1 MVWCLKLLFVFLFYW
16 VVFLHSFLHL
26 IFFSFQPLCI
36 ALDVSVLNAVKPLQI
51 VTKKY
56 LNSSCS
62 RIKFML

>member
-51 VTKKY
+51 VTKK
-56 LNSSCS
+56 
-62 RIKFML
+62 